1 MTWTEIVSILG
12 IGSILGI
19 VISKLFDILW
29 LQKTVMKNES
39 IRWIRDQRLRV
50 FRELSGDFATL
61 GLRDS
66 RKDILE
72 IVAVA
77 SEATLLIDD
86 EVLKERIMKFTDDL
100 CSLREGPGSQ
110 VDENDKQEINS
121 LVSEAR
127 SITES
132 LRGALMDDTLT
143 KLIRDNRQL
152 HRITQKSGSR

>member
-1 MTWTEIVSILG
+1 MTGTEIISILG

-50 FRELSGDFATL
+50 FRELSGDLVTL
-61 GLRDS
+61 GLRDC

-77 SEATLLIDD
+77 SEATLLIADKAL
-86 EVLKERIMKFTDDL
+86 EERIMKFIDDL
-100 CSLREGPGSQ
+100 CNLLELKGSNI
-110 VDENDKQEINS
+110 DKNDKQEINR

-127 SITES
+127 SIIES
-132 LRGALMDDTLT
+132 LRGALLDETLS
-143 KLIRDNRQL
+143 KLI
-152 HRITQKSGSR
+152 